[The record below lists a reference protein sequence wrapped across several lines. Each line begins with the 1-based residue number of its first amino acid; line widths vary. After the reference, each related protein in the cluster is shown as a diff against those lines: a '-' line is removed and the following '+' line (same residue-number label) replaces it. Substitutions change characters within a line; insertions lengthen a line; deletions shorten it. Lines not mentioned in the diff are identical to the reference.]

1 MIDHRLCLT
10 ALEATL
16 ESGETASLATL
27 FPDTPPPVFAHWFSG
42 VARLPPGEMLEYVH
56 GGHESA
62 YERDLLLKF
71 EAGLLVS
78 RQIKVNGI
86 AEPLTG

>member
-1 MIDHRLCLT
+1 
-10 ALEATL
+10 
-16 ESGETASLATL
+16 
-27 FPDTPPPVFAHWFSG
+27 
-42 VARLPPGEMLEYVH
+42 MLEYVH